1 MYANIYQMRTN
12 KYNIDKNNYISSLNQ
27 KINYH
32 PNKTNKET
40 YLNKRT
46 NSTKYMNQANIK
58 QNYINYD
65 ASKNIP
71 SKAKPLINRRVN
83 SSM

>member
-1 MYANIYQMRTN
+1 MRTN

-40 YLNKRT
+40 YLNK
-46 NSTKYMNQANIK
+46 
-58 QNYINYD
+58 
-65 ASKNIP
+65 
-71 SKAKPLINRRVN
+71 
-83 SSM
+83 